1 MILTIGSSWSGGS
14 YRGLASSRGLAI
26 SVHGECLAATESN
39 NVCVSY
45 HVFASW
51 RRWQVAERQKDIAAR
66 RVGSTVRSPSDCVLV
81 DRAQAW
87 RRLRRLRS
95 GLRRMAPRHRA
106 ALACLVAGRGRAR
119 TRVRHAV
126 SLVRLREQRDETAV
140 PRTQERT
147 AGVTACPRAPRLRLD

>member
-1 MILTIGSSWSGGS
+1 ME
-14 YRGLASSRGLAI
+14 A
-26 SVHGECLAATESN
+26 N

-66 RVGSTVRSPSDCVLV
+66 RVGSTVRGPSDYVLV

-140 PRTQERT
+140 PRTQEHT